1 MLAILFGQIICPT
14 IVSFQMVTSMTCF
27 QQALQFLFYFFL
39 LLLFITKASCAA
51 EPCYSEELCYAAE
64 PCPPQKTQ
72 IKIGV
77 LSHRGNTLT
86 LEAWQPTAAY
96 LSQKLPAYEF
106 IIKPLD
112 FDKVDMA
119 VEKDEVDFVLVN
131 PGMYVNLEYKYR
143 VSRLA
148 TMSNLRG
155 NASYKVFGGVIFV
168 RRDRTD
174 INTLEDIRGKHFM
187 AVDRVSLGGFQM
199 AWRELNAKGIHLYR
213 DMASVEFGGTHD
225 DVVNAV
231 VDGDVDVGTVRTD
244 ILERMALEGDLD
256 LSVIRIINLQ
266 EIYTFPFRH
275 STRLYPEWP
284 FSKVQQTSDDLAKKV
299 ALALFKMPHNHPAAQ
314 AGKYASWD
322 LPLDYQEVHAL
333 FQELKLPPYDEIAK
347 FTLEDAIKKYWYWT
361 LLALLT
367 LFVMGL
373 VISSVIKRNKRL
385 KRAQHR
391 MERHYK
397 RLLNS
402 VGDGIYGVD
411 LKGNC
416 TFVNKAMER
425 LTGWSSYEL
434 IGCNQHVVLHHT
446 HADGSQYRVDDCPVF
461 MTMKDHAARYVDNDL
476 FWKKDGTAIAV
487 EYSCTAVRGGGND
500 VIGSIV
506 VFRDITER
514 KQIKEKNRE
523 HQQQLAH
530 VARLSILGEMASGIA
545 HELNQPLTVINN
557 YARACVRMLDSNQGN
572 GEQCTSVMEKI
583 SSQAERAGAIIKHMR
598 HFGHKNLPDKRAV
611 KIARMFDVVL
621 ELMHWEI
628 ERKEINFTLK
638 LDPSV
643 IWVFAQDTQIEQVIV
658 NLVRNA
664 IDAMACS
671 MVEERELV
679 VRTTRKP
686 DDQVEIRV
694 IDSGAGLDETVMEHI
709 FDPFVTTKETGMG
722 LGLSISQGI
731 VEAHGDYIR
740 IEKNEDKGVSFIFH
754 LPIVEL
760 E

>member
-1 MLAILFGQIICPT
+1 MF
-14 IVSFQMVTSMTCF
+14 IVFMIFF
-27 QQALQFLFYFFL
+27 QQAFRSTFLVYL
-39 LLLFITKASCAA
+39 LLLLLVGVTYAS
-51 EPCYSEELCYAAE
+51 EPCLSEGLCYDYK
-64 PCPPQKTQ
+64 PCPEQKPQ
-72 IKIGV
+72 IRIGV
-77 LSHRGNTLT
+77 LSHRGDSLT
-86 LEAWQPTAAY
+86 LAAWQPTAVY
-96 LSQKLPAYEF
+96 LSQKLPTYAF

-119 VEKDEVDFVLVN
+119 VEKDEVDFILVN

-168 RRDRTD
+168 RRDRID
-174 INTLEDIRGKHFM
+174 INTLEDLRGKHFM
-187 AVDRVSLGGFQM
+187 AVDKVSLGGFQM
-199 AWRELNAKGIHLYR
+199 AWRELNTNGIHLYR
-213 DMASVEFGGTHD
+213 DMASVAFAGTHD
-225 DVVNAV
+225 EVVKAV

-244 ILERMALEGDLD
+244 ILERMALKGDLD
-256 LSVIRIINLQ
+256 LSEIRIINLQ
-266 EIYTFPFRH
+266 KIHTFPFRH

-284 FSKVQQTSDDLAKKV
+284 FSKVQQTSDKLAKKV
-299 ALALFKMPHNHPAAQ
+299 ALALFKMPHHHPAAQ

-347 FTLEDAIKKYWYWT
+347 FTLEDAIKKYWYWVF
-361 LLALLT
+361 LALLT
-367 LFVMGL
+367 LLVMGL

-391 MERHYK
+391 MKRHYK
-397 RLLNS
+397 RLLDS
-402 VGDGIYGVD
+402 VSDGIYGID
-411 LKGNC
+411 LNGHC

-425 LTGWSSYEL
+425 LTGWTAYEL
-434 IGCNQHVVLHHT
+434 IGCNQHDVLHHT
-446 HADGSQYRVDDCPVF
+446 HANGSQYHVDDCPVF
-461 MTMKDHAARYVDNDL
+461 MTMTDHVARYIDDDV
-476 FWKKDGTAIAV
+476 FWKKDGTAIDV
-487 EYSCTAVRGGGND
+487 EYSCTTIRGQGNK
-500 VIGSIV
+500 VIGGVV

-514 KQIKEKNRE
+514 KQIKEQKRE

-557 YARACVRMLDSNQGN
+557 YARACVRLLDMKQADS
-572 GEQCTSVMEKI
+572 EQCTTVMEKI
-583 SSQAERAGAIIKHMR
+583 STQAERAGAIIKHMR

-611 KIARMFDVVL
+611 KIASMLEVVV

-664 IDAMACS
+664 IDAMDS
-671 MVEERELV
+671 MAAEDRRLIVQ
-679 VRTTRKP
+679 TTRKP
-686 DDQVEIRV
+686 EQRVELRV
-694 IDSGAGLDETVMEHI
+694 IDSGMGLNEMIMEHI
-709 FDPFVTTKETGMG
+709 FDPFVTTKKTGMG

-731 VEAHGDYIR
+731 VEAHGDDIS
-740 IEKNEDKGVSFIFH
+740 IEKNEGKGVSFLFH